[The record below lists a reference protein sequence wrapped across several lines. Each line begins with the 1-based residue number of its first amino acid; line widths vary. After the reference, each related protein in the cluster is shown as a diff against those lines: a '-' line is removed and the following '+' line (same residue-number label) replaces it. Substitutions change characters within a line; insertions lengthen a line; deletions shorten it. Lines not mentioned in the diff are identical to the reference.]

1 MARANGCHRGV
12 VRLHSSLAEEISIW
26 PRSGRRRRTQA
37 HRTIRLLN
45 RYPPVPKY
53 PPIAFY
59 SAIRLGDP
67 EQLAKVMETDPY
79 FITQDNGA
87 GAPVH
92 FATTYK
98 QLDMIHHLLNNG
110 AEINQRDEK
119 GFTPLHRAAYL
130 AHYDGY
136 VEIYEYLLSRGADP
150 SLKTEE
156 YDPYLNP
163 GRKTP
168 IEVATE
174 DDNVRETLKK
184 LEKKYASVK
193 KVREPH
199 AMIGDWWT
207 LYDYGLDEVREW
219 KVDFKP
225 SFPEDVKRTKDAEER
240 KAAKERR
247 RKARAEAIASGGP
260 LPTRKA
266 PAQGPVAFLFPG
278 QGSQAVGMLNETKD
292 LPAVKKMLETANKV
306 LGYDLLKLCSQ
317 GPKEDLDNTIYSQPA
332 LFVAGL
338 AAVEKLRA
346 ENPKLV
352 ESVSATAGL
361 SLGEYTA
368 LVFSGAMS
376 FEDGISVVK
385 VRAESMAEAAKLG
398 DPHGMLSVVG
408 LGDED
413 VEAICKEVRDKMPGK
428 ICQVA
433 NYLFPQGRVISG
445 HKTALEEARKLAT
458 TKGALKAVPVAVSGA
473 FHTSLMAPARDA
485 LVQALDK
492 VTISDPVIPVYSN
505 VTGEMFADGEE
516 IRALLPRQLVEPVKW
531 EPTLKVMIAAGKK
544 ELYELG
550 PGAQIKAMV
559 KRLDN
564 QVWKQFKNVSG

>member
-1 MARANGCHRGV
+1 M
-12 VRLHSSLAEEISIW
+12 
-26 PRSGRRRRTQA
+26 
-37 HRTIRLLN
+37 
-45 RYPPVPKY
+45 PKH

-59 SAIRLGDP
+59 SAVRLGDP
-67 EQLAKVMETDPY
+67 EQLANVMDSDPY

-98 QLDMIHHLLNNG
+98 QLDMLHHLLNNG
-110 AEINQRDEK
+110 AEVNQRDEK
-119 GFTPLHRAAYL
+119 GYTPLHRAAYL

-136 VEIYEYLLSRGADP
+136 LEIYEYLLSRGADP
-150 SLKTEE
+150 SLKTED

-168 IEVATE
+168 VEVATE
-174 DDNVRETLKK
+174 DGDVRQKLVQ
-184 LEKKYASVK
+184 LEKKYAKVK

-207 LYDYGLDEVREW
+207 LYDYGLEEVRQW
-219 KVDFKP
+219 PVDHQP
-225 SFPEDVKRTKDAEER
+225 VFPEEAKRAKDAEEK

-260 LPTRKA
+260 LPSKKA

-292 LPAVKKMLETANKV
+292 LPAVKKMLETAKDI
-306 LGYDLLKLCSQ
+306 LGYDLLKLCNE

-338 AAVEKLRA
+338 AAVEKVRA
-346 ENPKLV
+346 ENPSLV
-352 ESVSATAGL
+352 DSVAATAGL

-368 LVFSGAMS
+368 LVFSGAMT
-376 FEDGISVVK
+376 FEDGMAVVK

-398 DPHGMLSVVG
+398 DPHGMLSIVG
-408 LGDED
+408 LGDDD
-413 VEAICKEVRDKMPGK
+413 VESICKEVRDKMPGK
-428 ICQVA
+428 VCQVA
-433 NYLFPQGRVISG
+433 NYLFPQGRVVSG
-445 HKTALEEARKLAT
+445 HKTALEEAQKLAT

-485 LVQALDK
+485 LIEALSK
-492 VTISDPVIPVYSN
+492 VTISDPSIPVYSN
-505 VTGEMFADGEE
+505 VTGEMFKDAEE
-516 IRALLPRQLVEPVKW
+516 IRSLLPRQLVESVKW
-531 EPTLKVMIAAGKK
+531 EPTLKAMIASGKTQMH
-544 ELYELG
+544 ELG

-564 QVWKQFKNVSG
+564 AVWKSFKNIAA

>member
-1 MARANGCHRGV
+1 MTRKM
-12 VRLHSSLAEEISIW
+12 
-26 PRSGRRRRTQA
+26 GRDMTA
-37 HRTIRLLN
+37 TG
-45 RYPPVPKY
+45 RYPPVPKH

-59 SAIRLGDP
+59 SAVRLGDP
-67 EQLAKVMETDPY
+67 EQLANVMDSDPY

-98 QLDMIHHLLNNG
+98 QLDMLHHLLNNG
-110 AEINQRDEK
+110 AEVNQRDEK
-119 GFTPLHRAAYL
+119 GYTPLHRAAYL

-136 VEIYEYLLSRGADP
+136 LEIYEYLLSRGADP
-150 SLKTEE
+150 SLKTED

-168 IEVATE
+168 VEVATE
-174 DDNVRETLKK
+174 DGDVRQKLVQ
-184 LEKKYASVK
+184 LEKKYAKVK

-207 LYDYGLDEVREW
+207 LYDYGLEEVRQW
-219 KVDFKP
+219 PVDHQP
-225 SFPEDVKRTKDAEER
+225 VFPEEAKRAKDAEEK

-260 LPTRKA
+260 LPSKKA

-292 LPAVKKMLETANKV
+292 LPAVKKMLETAKDI
-306 LGYDLLKLCSQ
+306 LGYDLLKLCNE

-338 AAVEKLRA
+338 AAVEKVRA
-346 ENPKLV
+346 ENPSLV
-352 ESVSATAGL
+352 DSVAATAGL

-368 LVFSGAMS
+368 LVFSGAMT
-376 FEDGISVVK
+376 FEDGMAVVK

-398 DPHGMLSVVG
+398 DPHGMLSIVG
-408 LGDED
+408 LGDDD
-413 VEAICKEVRDKMPGK
+413 VESICKEVRDKMPGK
-428 ICQVA
+428 VCQVA
-433 NYLFPQGRVISG
+433 NYLFPQGRVVSG
-445 HKTALEEARKLAT
+445 HKTALEEAQKLAT

-485 LVQALDK
+485 LIEALSK
-492 VTISDPVIPVYSN
+492 VTISDPSIPVYSN
-505 VTGEMFADGEE
+505 VTGEMFKDAEE
-516 IRALLPRQLVEPVKW
+516 IRSLLPRQLVESVKW
-531 EPTLKVMIAAGKK
+531 EPTLKAMIASGKTQMH
-544 ELYELG
+544 ELG

-564 QVWKQFKNVSG
+564 AVWKSFKNIAA

>member
-1 MARANGCHRGV
+1 MTGTG
-12 VRLHSSLAEEISIW
+12 
-26 PRSGRRRRTQA
+26 
-37 HRTIRLLN
+37 

-59 SAIRLGDP
+59 SAVRLGDP
-67 EQLAKVMETDPY
+67 EQLAKVMDADPY

-98 QLDMIHHLLNNG
+98 QLDMLHHLLNNG

-136 VEIYEYLLSRGADP
+136 MEIYEYLLSRGADP
-150 SLKTEE
+150 SLLTED

-168 IEVATE
+168 IEVAPE
-174 DDNVRETLKK
+174 DEEIRSALRN
-184 LEKKYASVK
+184 LEKKYAKVP

-199 AMIGDWWT
+199 SMIGDWWT
-207 LYDYGLDEVREW
+207 LYDYGLDELKSW
-219 KVDFKP
+219 KVDHSP
-225 SFPEDVKRTKDAEER
+225 TFPEDAKREKDAMER

-247 RKARAEAIASGGP
+247 KKARAEAIASGGA
-260 LPTRKA
+260 LPIRKSA
-266 PAQGPVAFLFPG
+266 PKGPVAFLFPG

-306 LGYDLLKLCSQ
+306 LGYDLMKLCNE

-338 AAVEKLRA
+338 AAVEKIRA
-346 ENPKLV
+346 ENPSLV
-352 ESVSATAGL
+352 DSVAATAGL

-368 LVFSGAMS
+368 LVFSGAIS

-385 VRAESMAEAAKLG
+385 VRAESMADAAKMG

-408 LGDED
+408 LGDSDLEG
-413 VEAICKEVRDKMPGK
+413 ICKEVREKMPGK
-428 ICQVA
+428 VCQVA
-433 NYLFPQGRVISG
+433 NYLFPQGRVVSG
-445 HKTALEEARKLAT
+445 HKAALEEVQQLAT
-458 TKGALKAVPVAVSGA
+458 KKGALKAVPVAVSGA
-473 FHTSLMAPARDA
+473 FHTSLMSPARDA
-485 LVQALDK
+485 LISALEK
-492 VTISDPVIPVYSN
+492 ITISDPLVPVYSN
-505 VTGEMFADGEE
+505 VTGEPFKDAQE
-516 IRALLPRQLVEPVKW
+516 IRDLLPRQLVEPVKW
-531 EPTLKVMIAAGKK
+531 EPTLKAIIASGKN
-544 ELYELG
+544 ELHELG

-564 QVWKQFKNVSG
+564 AVWKNFKNIPA